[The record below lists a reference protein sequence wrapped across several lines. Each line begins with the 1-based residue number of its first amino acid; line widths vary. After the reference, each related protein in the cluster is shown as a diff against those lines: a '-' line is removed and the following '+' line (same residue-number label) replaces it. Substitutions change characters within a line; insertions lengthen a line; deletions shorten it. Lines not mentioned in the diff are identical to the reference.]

1 MLFLEEML
9 FPRITACRC
18 LMSICRINLPVE
30 KGDDKKSGDCFLRCL
45 LFGLLLAS
53 SLSSLNFEGNLAVG
67 LVVVSVKIC
76 R

>member
-30 KGDDKKSGDCFLRCL
+30 KGEKWRLFSPL
-45 LFGLLLAS
+45 LI
-53 SLSSLNFEGNLAVG
+53 VW
-67 LVVVSVKIC
+67 VVARVFFVIIEL
-76 R
+76 